1 MRNGS
6 KQDAGVVYLSK
17 HQYFTICVFVL
28 LNQERLEQPSATA
41 SRYTAQINDRIG
53 WIAQMV
59 FETLSA
65 C

>member
-6 KQDAGVVYLSK
+6 KQDAGVVYLSE
-17 HQYFTICVFVL
+17 HQYFML
-28 LNQERLEQPSATA
+28 LNQERLEQPSAAA